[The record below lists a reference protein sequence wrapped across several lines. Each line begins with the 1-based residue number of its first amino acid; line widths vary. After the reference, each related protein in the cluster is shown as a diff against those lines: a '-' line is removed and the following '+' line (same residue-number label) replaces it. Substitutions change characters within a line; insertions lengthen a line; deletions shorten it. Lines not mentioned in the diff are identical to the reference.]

1 MTQAKT
7 ISQAPAGRKT
17 DYRQLGKTMGRV
29 LGYMLQNY
37 KFSFI
42 LVVLC
47 IIGSALATL
56 QGTLFMQSLIDDY
69 IVPLTQMEQ
78 PDFSPWPERFFG
90 WAASTPPASCAPTP
104 TTGSWST

>member
-29 LGYMLQNY
+29 LGYMLRNY
-37 KFSFI
+37 KFSFF

-47 IIGSALATL
+47 IIAPPWLRFRAR
-56 QGTLFMQSLIDDY
+56 
-69 IVPLTQMEQ
+69 
-78 PDFSPWPERFFG
+78 FSCR
-90 WAASTPPASCAPTP
+90 A
-104 TTGSWST
+104 